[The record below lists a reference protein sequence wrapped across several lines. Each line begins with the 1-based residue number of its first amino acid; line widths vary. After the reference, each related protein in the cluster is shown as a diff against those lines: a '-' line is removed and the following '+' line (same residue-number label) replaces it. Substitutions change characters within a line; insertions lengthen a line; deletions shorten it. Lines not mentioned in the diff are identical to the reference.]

1 MIGGR
6 LRARRLSPGDRAAAL
21 GLLSAAR
28 DENLVLIDQVERLAE
43 GLFSDEPP
51 PQLHGAFVGDRL
63 AGLAA
68 LRPSIALSA
77 ALDPEAL
84 VVLLP
89 ALLRVPSGL
98 LKCERHQVEALW
110 SSLAAVGRRSIIDRI
125 EIAYRIGPEA
135 AARIGPEA
143 AARIGPEAVTRL
155 GAEADASLPGGA
167 RPARAGDLRA
177 LIHAARASLW
187 EEQRPDPAE
196 SDPVGF
202 ARWVESRLPRA
213 RVVCADGRVVFVA
226 YADVRRGQGWLVQG
240 VYTWPDA
247 RRRGYARKGMA
258 ALLREAF
265 DAGASHVQLAVVA
278 GNDRAS
284 GLYRKLGFEPFAELR
299 TILFH

>member
-6 LRARRLSPGDRAAAL
+6 LRARRLSPGDRSAAL
-21 GLLSAAR
+21 ALLSAAR

-43 GLFSDEPP
+43 GIFSDEPP

-77 ALDPEAL
+77 ALDPQAL

-98 LKCERHQVEALW
+98 LKCERQQVEALW
-110 SSLAAVGRRSIIDRI
+110 SSLESVGRRAIIDRI
-125 EIAYRIGPEA
+125 EIAYRIGPQ
-135 AARIGPEA
+135 
-143 AARIGPEAVTRL
+143 AVARL
-155 GAEADASLPGGA
+155 GPGSGADADASLPGVT
-167 RPARAGDLRA
+167 RPARAGDLRD
-177 LIHAARASLW
+177 LVHAARASLW

-202 ARWVESRLPRA
+202 TRWVESRLPRA

-226 YADVRRGQGWLVQG
+226 YADVRRGQGWLIQG

-278 GNDRAS
+278 GNERAS